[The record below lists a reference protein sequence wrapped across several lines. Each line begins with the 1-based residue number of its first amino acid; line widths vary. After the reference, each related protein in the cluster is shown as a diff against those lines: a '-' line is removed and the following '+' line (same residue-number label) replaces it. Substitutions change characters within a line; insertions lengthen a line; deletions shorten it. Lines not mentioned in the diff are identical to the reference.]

1 MITTSVTEA
10 AACLQQGQVLAY
22 PTEAVWGLGC
32 DPYNQQAFLEILR
45 LKQRPIEKGVIL
57 LAVKGVILLAGHLSQ
72 VEHLLQDLNPEMR
85 DRVIASWTN
94 TYPTDRATTW
104 LLPSTAAIP
113 EWITGQHPKVAVRV
127 TNHPLCM
134 ALCHAFDGFIVSTSA
149 NPAGLAPA
157 RSLQETTQY
166 FHQQLHYL
174 NGDLGLSQQ
183 PSRILDA
190 ESGAVIRA

>member
-1 MITTSVTEA
+1 MLTTSVMDA
-10 AACLQQGQVLAY
+10 AHALQQGQVLAY

-32 DPYNQQAFLEILR
+32 DPFNSTAFSEILR

-57 LAVKGVILLAGHLSQ
+57 LAGHLDQ
-72 VEHLLQDLNPEMR
+72 VEHLLCDLTPAIR
-85 DRVIASWTN
+85 QQVIESWTKR
-94 TYPTDRATTW
+94 TPTDRATTW
-104 LLPSTAAIP
+104 LLPAHDEIP
-113 EWITGQHPKVAVRV
+113 TWIKGNHPKVAVRV

-134 ALCHAFDGFIVSTSA
+134 ALCHAFGSFIVSTSA
-149 NPAGLAPA
+149 NPAGLEPA
-157 RSLQETTQY
+157 LSYQQAHHY
-166 FHQQLHYL
+166 FENQLNYL

>member
-10 AACLQQGQVLAY
+10 AACLHQGQVLAY

-57 LAVKGVILLAGHLSQ
+57 LAGHLSQ
-72 VEHLLQDLNPEMR
+72 VEHLLQDLSPEMR

-94 TYPTDRATTW
+94 THPTDRATTW

-149 NPAGLAPA
+149 NPAGLDPA
-157 RSLQETTQY
+157 RSLQEATQY
-166 FHQQLHYL
+166 FQQQLHYL

-190 ESGAVIRA
+190 ETGMVIRA